1 MDHIETDRYNST
13 EFIHSMRNVNR
24 DTSRKKRQNNKRR
37 MKKDQKTGRTTNSEN
52 IEKKGGNI
60 DVVIG

>member
-1 MDHIETDRYNST
+1 MDHIETDRYNTT

-24 DTSRKKRQNNKRR
+24 DTSKEKRENKKRR
-37 MKKDQKTGRTTNSEN
+37 MKKDHKNTKSIHHEN
-52 IEKKGGNI
+52 IENKGSNI